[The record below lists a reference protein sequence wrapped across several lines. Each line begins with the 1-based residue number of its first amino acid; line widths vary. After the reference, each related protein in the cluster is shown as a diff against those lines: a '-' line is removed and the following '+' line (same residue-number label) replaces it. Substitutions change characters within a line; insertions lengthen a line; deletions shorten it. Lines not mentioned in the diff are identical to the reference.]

1 MGVISWFINQLI
13 SGGPYPVPD
22 DLICNS
28 LCQNDPK
35 WAQSSGSRPSS
46 AADPTPHGWSDC
58 LITSRISWKYPFSRW
73 HLQHI
78 PYVLYVPIWR
88 FPKIEV
94 PLSILHF
101 CLGFSLINS
110 PFSGGPQPFQPLYI
124 LYLAGWPLGKN
135 SIGKVHPK
143 LCPSGSRAEH
153 RWEHLGT
160 DGELV
165 VKWPQGPRGDN
176 GMAKF
181 RQGRWEIQK
190 ISPDFLVGFYT

>member
-1 MGVISWFINQLI
+1 MGIAQRLAHLKMTQRHMDDQIVLSRHGYHGNIHS
-13 SGGPYPVPD
+13 PD
-22 DLICNS
+22 DIFN
-28 LCQNDPK
+28 
-35 WAQSSGSRPSS
+35 
-46 AADPTPHGWSDC
+46 
-58 LITSRISWKYPFSRW
+58 IF
-73 HLQHI
+73 

-88 FPKIEV
+88 CPKIEV

-165 VKWPQGPRGDN
+165 VKWPQVPRRESTAWQN
-176 GMAKF
+176 
-181 RQGRWEIQK
+181 RQGRWEIQSS
-190 ISPDFLVGFYT
+190 IRRILWWDFTPKNQGDTRM